1 MDQRRFLE
9 TRLENLSNLKLIAR
23 RSQPMEESLRVKRS
37 NRELIIEIERRNDKK
52 TPLIVELSTLR
63 TSLLYR
69 ASFSKVV
76 L

>member
-52 TPLIVELSTLR
+52 TPLIVELLTLR

-69 ASFSKVV
+69 SSFSKVV